1 MTTNF
6 NTIHDQATKAAKSAA
21 LDYFN
26 SELGG
31 KDHIP
36 CGFARVNVYGVKG
49 STKLGKQLMALGFYK
64 AYSSKAL
71 TLHNPARMMV
81 QNVDTLYAGAIAY
94 AKVLRD
100 NGIDAYP
107 DQNLD

>member
-1 MTTNF
+1 MTDF
-6 NTIHDQATKAAKSAA
+6 NTIHAQATEAAKKAAI
-21 LDYFN
+21 DYFN

-31 KDHIP
+31 KDYLP

-64 AYSSKAL
+64 SYSGAL

-94 AKVLRD
+94 AKILRD